1 MRDAIWHDG
10 RCTWLGWV
18 PDSTGASGGPVVAAL
33 GPDLYFGTAG
43 IGLYLALLTT
53 IGDDP
58 LQRRCAVGALR
69 QAVARAAEPK
79 AAIGLYDGIAGVAH
93 AALVGGSALGREEL
107 VAGGLDLLGPLAER
121 PIHGPALDMF
131 GGRAGAIVV
140 LLDAADRFDRPD
152 LLDTA
157 VRYGRELAAA
167 ARRDTGHACWDTVT
181 VPVVRPLLGY
191 SHGASGIACAL
202 IALAEV
208 TGDGEFRALGLE
220 GLAYEHELIDR
231 ESGAWPDFRAET
243 AGRPPMNAWCH
254 GAPGA
259 ALALLRVRSAL
270 GTSAG
275 IEDDLELALSATAG
289 WLDGVEAPNYSLC
302 HGAGGNAEVLL
313 LAAELLGRGEL
324 RERAVAVAA
333 EGIAR
338 YHERAVPWPCGL
350 PPAATVPGLMVG
362 TAGIGHFLLR
372 AHDPAAI
379 PSILSVWPESLAM
392 PGRRA
397 ATAP

>member
-1 MRDAIWHDG
+1 MG
-10 RCTWLGWV
+10 
-18 PDSTGASGGPVVAAL
+18 STGVPAVAAL

-43 IGLYLALLTT
+43 IGLFLAQFAS
-53 IGDDP
+53 IGGDR
-58 LQRRCAVGALR
+58 LQRRCAEGALR
-69 QAVARAAEPK
+69 HAVARAAEPK

-93 AALVGGSALGREEL
+93 AAVVGGSALEHDEL
-107 VAGGLDLLGPLAER
+107 VGAGLDLLGSLGER
-121 PIHGPALDMF
+121 PIHGRALDMLS
-131 GGRAGAIVV
+131 GRAGAILA
-140 LLDAADRFDRPD
+140 LLDAANRFARPH

-167 ARRDTGHACWDTVT
+167 ARRDGGRACWDTVP
-181 VPVVRPLLGY
+181 VPVVRPLVGY

-208 TGDGEFRALGLE
+208 TGDGDFRALGLE
-220 GLAYEHELIDR
+220 GLAYEREFVDR

-243 AGRPPMNAWCH
+243 ADRKPLIAWCH

-259 ALALLRVRSAL
+259 ALARLRIRSAL
-270 GTSAG
+270 GTSVDG
-275 IEDDLELALSATAG
+275 EDDLELAISATAG
-289 WLDGVEAPNYSLC
+289 SLTEIEAQNYSLC

-313 LAAELLGRGEL
+313 LASELLDRAEL

-333 EGIAR
+333 DGIAR

-350 PPAATVPGLMVG
+350 QSAATIPGLMVG

-372 AHDPAAI
+372 LHDPAAI
-379 PSILSVWPESLAM
+379 PSILSVWPESLATR
-392 PGRRA
+392 GRA
-397 ATAP
+397 